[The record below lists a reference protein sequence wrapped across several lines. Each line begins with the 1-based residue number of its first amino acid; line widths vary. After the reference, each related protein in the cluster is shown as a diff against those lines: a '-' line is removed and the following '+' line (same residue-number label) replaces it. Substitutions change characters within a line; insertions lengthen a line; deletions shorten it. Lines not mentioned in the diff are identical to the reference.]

1 MEQALTIYQFDS
13 EYYLN
18 RYEFL
23 NKVQNKVLEFFTEIN
38 KDDDFTFEGTTGEYT
53 NEISLGKVSLPLD
66 RICIL
71 KYKDGQV
78 NTIECDP
85 DQVQVKLSIV
95 INEKIIGF
103 E

>member
-1 MEQALTIYQFDS
+1 MEQALTIHLFDS

-38 KDDDFTFEGTTGEYT
+38 KNDDFTFEGTTGEYT

-95 INEKIIGF
+95 INEKIIGI

>member
-1 MEQALTIYQFDS
+1 MEQALTIYQFYN

-23 NKVQNKVLEFFTEIN
+23 NKVWEFFTLIDKNE
-38 KDDDFTFEGTTGEYT
+38 DFSFEGSIGEYS
-53 NEISLGKVSLPLD
+53 NEVSIGEVSLPLD

-71 KYKDGQV
+71 KYKDGKV
-78 NTIECDP
+78 NTIECEP

-95 INEKIIGF
+95 INQEIVGVK
-103 E
+103 

>member
-38 KDDDFTFEGTTGEYT
+38 KNDDFTFEVTTGEYT

-95 INEKIIGF
+95 INEKIIGI